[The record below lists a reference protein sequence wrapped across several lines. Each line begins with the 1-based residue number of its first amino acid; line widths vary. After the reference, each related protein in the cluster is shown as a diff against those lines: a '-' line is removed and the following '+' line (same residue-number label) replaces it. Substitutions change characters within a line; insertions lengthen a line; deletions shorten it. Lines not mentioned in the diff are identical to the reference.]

1 MGLGPSR
8 WDSVFLVWT
17 VTQGSDK
24 ARKTRRVSPWAS
36 IGLSLRDG
44 RAIIDPVGVSKCD
57 RSKDKPF
64 PEGGGRPQ
72 EFQNL
77 AADVFQGANSVP

>member
-1 MGLGPSR
+1 MPGGFLHLRVTMRSCVAVASPRKSY
-8 WDSVFLVWT
+8 VF
-17 VTQGSDK
+17 
-24 ARKTRRVSPWAS
+24 RF
-36 IGLSLRDG
+36 
-44 RAIIDPVGVSKCD
+44 VSKFD